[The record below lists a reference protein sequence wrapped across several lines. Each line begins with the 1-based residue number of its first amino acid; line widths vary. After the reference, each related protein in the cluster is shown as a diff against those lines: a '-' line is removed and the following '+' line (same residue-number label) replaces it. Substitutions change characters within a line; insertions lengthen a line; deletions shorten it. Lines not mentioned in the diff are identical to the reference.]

1 MPYPPGG
8 PQQAPNVQ
16 AQMAAAMRQQQPVPA
31 QRPQSGLGLAG
42 QGPAINAGV
51 APQQLRPADM
61 AIMAGGLPSE
71 ERFQQ
76 GARQGAIA
84 DSMRES
90 ALEPIRGR
98 MVGNVY
104 VPASITEGGAKL
116 IQAYV
121 VRQKEKEQKSERA
134 EARETQAGLLAD
146 WLKSQ
151 DGGPSNTDRAMIT
164 PEAGRSGR

>member
-1 MPYPPGG
+1 
-8 PQQAPNVQ
+8 
-16 AQMAAAMRQQQPVPA
+16 
-31 QRPQSGLGLAG
+31 
-42 QGPAINAGV
+42 
-51 APQQLRPADM
+51 M

-76 GARQGAIA
+76 GARAGELA

-90 ALEPIRGR
+90 ALEPIRGK
-98 MVGNVY
+98 MVGNIY

-121 VRQKEKEQKSERA
+121 IRQKEKEQKTERA
-134 EARETQAGLLAD
+134 GARKEQAGLLAE

-151 DGGPSNTDRAMIT
+151 DGGPSGTDRAMIS
-164 PEAGRSGR
+164 PVAGNPGR